1 MTLRS
6 TRRHRVYCVTVKL
19 RFNVCVTP
27 PPVAVTT
34 TVEVLCI
41 GAPPPQPASVV
52 PVASAAPT
60 INRLSQRR
68 RLRAGHTRRASATAP
83 PVSGQSVPP
92 LCRGLAEAEDDVV
105 AIVKVVC
112 AGEVP
117 GVTLAG
123 AKLQDAP
130 AGKPEQA
137 NVTACIK
144 PSSLA
149 REMMK
154 PAGCPATTPALPG
167 EAAKVKF
174 GAGTMVRVT
183 GLAVDP
189 R

>member
-52 PVASAAPT
+52 PIASAAPT
-60 INRLSQRR
+60 INRLSQR

-83 PVSGQSVPP
+83 PVSGQSVSP

-149 REMMK
+149 REMLK
-154 PAGCPATTPALPG
+154 PADCPATTPALPG
-167 EAAKVKF
+167 EAAKVKS
-174 GAGTMVRVT
+174 GAGTMVRAT
-183 GLAVDP
+183 ELEAEL

>member
-52 PVASAAPT
+52 PIASAAPT
-60 INRLSQRR
+60 INRLSQRH
-68 RLRAGHTRRASATAP
+68 LRAGHTRRASATAP
-83 PVSGQSVPP
+83 PVSCQSVPP

-167 EAAKVKF
+167 EAASVKS
-174 GAGTMVRVT
+174 GAGTMVRAT
-183 GLAVDP
+183 ELEAEL